1 MKKMKFSF
9 KEKIAIVV
17 GFQLIIIFSLIF
29 VNFLT
34 TSSGKEILIEIKSLH
49 KQTKLGQE
57 YLSIEYNISN
67 LKRNNSDEFERDDIV
82 YVILE
87 NDPQNNLYVFKSIQK
102 DKPSDGVFIRGKVN
116 YKAYCSDFNKYDCFM
131 NVIYGIESFFAPN
144 IDPYDLNGDNYA
156 KILIDKN
163 GGATLKEV
171 YNNNK
176 KL

>member
-57 YLSIEYNISN
+57 YLDIEYTISN
-67 LKRNNSDEFERDDIV
+67 IEREDNS
-82 YVILE
+82 
-87 NDPQNNLYVFKSIQK
+87 
-102 DKPSDGVFIRGKVN
+102 
-116 YKAYCSDFNKYDCFM
+116 
-131 NVIYGIESFFAPN
+131 
-144 IDPYDLNGDNYA
+144 
-156 KILIDKN
+156 
-163 GGATLKEV
+163 
-171 YNNNK
+171 
-176 KL
+176 